1 MAEECSGR
9 RTIAFSR
16 SVARSFAREQA
27 RQKMEMRRRE
37 RSQEGR
43 GSRAAKR
50 SVRRERRRRPP
61 CEDWPGMIL
70 AEGKPFTFAQAS
82 RTIPGR
88 P

>member
-37 RSQEGR
+37 RSQEAGGAVQRNGR
-43 GSRAAKR
+43 CAGRDDVDPRAR
-50 SVRRERRRRPP
+50 IGGDDLSGGQTVHF
-61 CEDWPGMIL
+61 G
-70 AEGKPFTFAQAS
+70 AS
-82 RTIPGR
+82 L
-88 P
+88 